1 MATSP
6 NGEDVEALITQ
17 VRLDRQFGA
26 RGTRTWRERVHHV
39 RVTTQTIQRVFRDI
53 AVPHG

>member
-17 VRLDRQFGA
+17 VRLDHQFGA